1 MEGVIVRPTLA
12 TALMVMMMGTAAW
25 AADGAGSGS
34 PPVDPTA
41 VPCTVVT
48 SSEMEQFVGAPATIK
63 ETNDNLCTWAGSKP
77 EAYVQVMYFPN
88 KMRGV
93 PNGQERAY
101 FDQIMGSEKDQYGA
115 AFTEIS
121 GIGETAWGLNMAG
134 NAENYF
140 KVYSYKNKD
149 SLTIATNG
157 VGYEATVEIARLTT
171 GRL

>member
-12 TALMVMMMGTAAW
+12 TALMVTMMGTAAW

-63 ETNDNLCTWAGSKP
+63 ETSDNLCTWVGSKP
-77 EAYVQVMYFPN
+77 EATVQVMYFAN

-93 PNGQERAY
+93 PAGQERAY

-121 GIGETAWGLNMAG
+121 GIGETAWGLNMTG

-157 VGYEATVEIARLTT
+157 VGYEATVEIARLAT